1 MKKSLGIVGVISL
14 GLVSCGITPD
24 FSLLVGMPTLKTE
37 WRTQGGTFVGCDEV
51 RNGEALYSTKTQV
64 RASFSAVGELD
75 RADLNLQ
82 GEDNNSTIE
91 DDDFVAVFRKDNG
104 LENSGDDYTVLF
116 DANSATGNY
125 LPAGVGQQGIIV
137 KPTPRNIKVV
147 SVREQDRPY
156 LNAGFHANLVGYSLS
171 GQSAIAPQSNTI
183 PVYRKCTLISENGP
197 PL

>member
-1 MKKSLGIVGVISL
+1 MKKRLSIVGVISL

-24 FSLLVGMPTLKTE
+24 FSLIVYQPTLKTE
-37 WRTQGGTFVGCDEV
+37 WRTLEGDFVGCDKVWDGEV
-51 RNGEALYSTKTQV
+51 LYSTKTQV

-75 RADLNLQ
+75 RADLSLK

-91 DDDFVAVFRKDNG
+91 DDDFVAVFRKENG

-137 KPTPRNIKVV
+137 RPKARTIKE
-147 SVREQDRPY
+147 VRAYQADRPY
-156 LNAGFHANLVGYSLS
+156 VNAGFHAHLVGYSVS
-171 GQSAIAPQSNTI
+171 GQSATAPKSNAI
-183 PVYRKCTLISENGP
+183 PVYRQCFLIRDTGQNI
-197 PL
+197 